1 MNKMARMKMIVG
13 ILILFPLTVYLFSF
27 YTKTFAKG
35 FEGLLDAFTIYFAPI
50 IFFGLGFAL
59 HFFSVQE
66 NKIKYV
72 KIAAILIATF
82 IFDSILAYNIAE
94 MEYNDTINIKP
105 YSWEMAIVDLH
116 VWGILF
122 CGFVA
127 YIILGIVFD
136 MAMTA
141 YEDMKSNKKEMEQIM
156 MKITDIKEK
165 IAEKKNELLNMTTN
179 IADLE
184 SKKEKLTKSLAED
197 VHIDMQVIHTAL
209 SDFQA
214 GWIGLMPALG
224 LTQEQ
229 QNEIKSIYGNT
240 KNVLFA

>member
-1 MNKMARMKMIVG
+1 
-13 ILILFPLTVYLFSF
+13 
-27 YTKTFAKG
+27 
-35 FEGLLDAFTIYFAPI
+35 
-50 IFFGLGFAL
+50 
-59 HFFSVQE
+59 
-66 NKIKYV
+66 
-72 KIAAILIATF
+72 
-82 IFDSILAYNIAE
+82 
-94 MEYNDTINIKP
+94 
-105 YSWEMAIVDLH
+105 
-116 VWGILF
+116 
-122 CGFVA
+122 
-127 YIILGIVFD
+127 